1 MKETI
6 INILF
11 SVGFLCII
19 GYVLKLYEEVNKDM
33 TTNAISLSKNNPKM
47 FYIITPIL
55 FWVAS
60 QAFLFKNAN
69 GPLMLHIKTIFD
81 NLNIPNLFKSVVPFT
96 SLVML
101 VLGNLFSTYAGGSLG
116 SEAVIVNIAVI
127 LLLYG
132 ISLLS
137 KVGIENIEGLL
148 YIGYTFGFTFA
159 FKSPMASLVL
169 GIEKSLSHPASII
182 TNIIYSCIGITIG
195 SLFLDKKKIFPN
207 VAPVEFTSD
216 VSTTFHYGLFSI
228 ISGILTCLLFNFM
241 FKAYSITKNIHTNN
255 RLLFNI
261 IPIMAGLCVALII
274 NKTNY
279 VSVGQGKQ
287 GVDDML
293 SGKYV
298 YTIENTISHIVNVFL
313 TFISGSSGGLIIPSI
328 AIGSY
333 FGFLYN
339 KITSLPLLQTIIIGM
354 TTVFS
359 AFFGYPFASACII
372 MNILNQKV
380 DSLPLL
386 IICAYISYFVCKY
399 MNKLLAYIINIK

>member
-19 GYVLKLYEEVNKDM
+19 GYVLKLYEKANKDM
-33 TTNAISLSKNNPKM
+33 TTNAISLSNNNPKM

-60 QAFLFKNAN
+60 QSFLFKNAN
-69 GPLMLHIKTIFD
+69 GPLMLHLKTLFD

-96 SLVML
+96 SLVMI
-101 VLGNLFSTYAGGSLG
+101 VLGNLFSTYAGGALG

-132 ISLLS
+132 INLLS

-148 YIGYTFGFTFA
+148 YIGYTFGFTYA

-195 SLFLDKKKIFPN
+195 SLFLDKQKIFPN

-216 VSTTFHYGLFSI
+216 ISTTFHYGLFSI
-228 ISGILTCLLFNFM
+228 ITGILTCLFFNVM
-241 FKAYSITKNIHTNN
+241 FKAYSTVKNIHKNN

-274 NKTNY
+274 NKTDY

-298 YTIENTISHIVNVFL
+298 YTVKNTISHIVNIFL

-328 AIGSY
+328 TIGSY

-339 KITSLPLLQTIIIGM
+339 KITSLPLLPTIIIGM

-359 AFFGYPFASACII
+359 AFFGYPLASACII

-399 MNKLLAYIINIK
+399 MNKLLSYIINI

>member
-19 GYVLKLYEEVNKDM
+19 GYVLKLYEKVNKDM
-33 TTNAISLSKNNPKM
+33 TTNAISLSNNNPKM
-47 FYIITPIL
+47 FYVITPIL

-60 QAFLFKNAN
+60 HAFLFKNAN
-69 GPLMLHIKTIFD
+69 GPLMLHIKILFD
-81 NLNIPNLFKSVVPFT
+81 NLKFPNLFKSVVRMT
-96 SLVML
+96 SLVMI
-101 VLGNLFSTYAGGSLG
+101 VLGNLFSTYAGGALG

-137 KVGIENIEGLL
+137 NVGIDNIEGLL
-148 YIGYTFGFTFA
+148 YIGYIFGFTFA

-182 TNIIYSCIGITIG
+182 TNIIYSCIGITIAC
-195 SLFLDKKKIFPN
+195 LFLDKDKIFPN

-216 VSTTFHYGLFSI
+216 VSITLHYGLFSI
-228 ISGILTCLLFNFM
+228 ITGILTCLFFNFM
-241 FKAYSITKNIHTNN
+241 LKTYSTVKNIHTNN
-255 RLLFNI
+255 WLLFNL

-274 NKTNY
+274 NKTDY

-298 YTIENTISHIVNVFL
+298 YTVKNTISHIVNIFL

-328 AIGSY
+328 TIGSY

-339 KITSLPLLQTIIIGM
+339 KITSLPLLPTIIIGM

-359 AFFGYPFASACII
+359 AFFGYPLASACII
-372 MNILNQKV
+372 MNILNQKI

-399 MNKLLAYIINIK
+399 MNKLLAYII

>member
-33 TTNAISLSKNNPKM
+33 TTNAISLSKNNPKI

-69 GPLMLHIKTIFD
+69 GPLMLHIKTLFD
-81 NLNIPNLFKSVVPFT
+81 NLNFPNLFKSVVPMT
-96 SLVML
+96 SLVMI
-101 VLGNLFSTYAGGSLG
+101 VLGNLFSTYAGGALG

-137 KVGIENIEGLL
+137 KVGIDNIEGLL

-159 FKSPMASLVL
+159 FRSPMSSLVF

-182 TNIIYSCIGITIG
+182 TNIIYSCIGITVAC
-195 SLFLDKKKIFPN
+195 LFFDKEKIFPN

-241 FKAYSITKNIHTNN
+241 FKTYSITKNIHTNN

-261 IPIMAGLCVALII
+261 IPILAGLCVALII
-274 NKTNY
+274 NKTDY
-279 VSVGQGKQ
+279 VSLGQGKQ
-287 GVDDML
+287 GVSDML
-293 SGKYV
+293 SGNYV
-298 YTIENTISHIVNVFL
+298 YTVKNTISHIVNVFL

-339 KITSLPLLQTIIIGM
+339 KITSLPLLPTIIIGM

-359 AFFGYPFASACII
+359 AFFGYPLASACII

>member
-33 TTNAISLSKNNPKM
+33 TTNAISLSKNNPKI

-69 GPLMLHIKTIFD
+69 GPLMLHIKTLFD

-101 VLGNLFSTYAGGSLG
+101 VLGNLFSTYAGGALG
-116 SEAVIVNIAVI
+116 SEAVIVNIAII

-132 ISLLS
+132 INLLS

-148 YIGYTFGFTFA
+148 YIGYIFGFTFA
-159 FKSPMASLVL
+159 FRSPMASLVL

-182 TNIIYSCIGITIG
+182 TNIIYSCIGITVAC
-195 SLFLDKKKIFPN
+195 LFFDKEKIFPN

-274 NKTNY
+274 NKTDY

-313 TFISGSSGGLIIPSI
+313 TFISGSSGGIIIPSI

-339 KITSLPLLQTIIIGM
+339 KITSLPLLPTIIIGM

-359 AFFGYPFASACII
+359 AFFGYPLASACII
-372 MNILNQKV
+372 MSILNQKV

>member
-11 SVGFLCII
+11 SIGFLCII
-19 GYVLKLYEEVNKDM
+19 GYILKLYEKVNKNM
-33 TTNAISLSKNNPKM
+33 TLNAISLSNNNPKM

-69 GPLMLHIKTIFD
+69 GPLMLHIKTLFD
-81 NLNIPNLFKSVVPFT
+81 NLKKPNLFKSVVPMT

-101 VLGNLFSTYAGGSLG
+101 VFGNFFSTYAGGALG
-116 SEAVIVNIAVI
+116 SEAVIVNISMI

-132 ISLLS
+132 INLLS
-137 KVGIENIEGLL
+137 NVGIDNIEGLL
-148 YIGYTFGFTFA
+148 YIGYVFGFTFA
-159 FKSPMASLVL
+159 FKSPMAALVL
-169 GIEKSLSHPASII
+169 GIEKSLSHPENII
-182 TNIIYSCIGITIG
+182 TNIIYSCIGITVG
-195 SLFLDKKKIFPN
+195 SLFLDKEKIFPN
-207 VAPVEFTSD
+207 VEPIEFTSD

-228 ISGILTCLLFNFM
+228 ISGIFTCILFKFM
-241 FKAYSITKNIHTNN
+241 YKTYYTIKNIHSNN
-255 RLLFNI
+255 GLLFNI

-274 NKTNY
+274 NKTDY

-287 GVDDML
+287 PIDDML

-298 YTIENTISHIVNVFL
+298 YTVKNTISHIVNIAL

-328 AIGSY
+328 SIGSY

-359 AFFGYPFASACII
+359 SFFGYPLASACII
-372 MNILNQKV
+372 ISILNQKM
-380 DSLPLL
+380 DILPLL
-386 IICAYISYFVCKY
+386 IICAYISYFS
-399 MNKLLAYIINIK
+399 NKLLSYII

>member
-11 SVGFLCII
+11 SIGFLCII
-19 GYVLKLYEEVNKDM
+19 GYVLKLYEKANKDM
-33 TTNAISLSKNNPKM
+33 TTNAISLSNNNPKM

-60 QAFLFKNAN
+60 HAFLFKNAN
-69 GPLMLHIKTIFD
+69 GPLMLHIKILFD
-81 NLNIPNLFKSVVPFT
+81 NLNIPNLFKLVVPFT
-96 SLVML
+96 SLVMI
-101 VLGNLFSTYAGGSLG
+101 VLGNLFSTYAGGALG

-137 KVGIENIEGLL
+137 KIGIENIEGLL
-148 YIGYTFGFTFA
+148 YIGYTFGFTYA

-195 SLFLDKKKIFPN
+195 SLFLDKEKIFPN

-216 VSTTFHYGLFSI
+216 ISTTFHYGLFSI
-228 ISGILTCLLFNFM
+228 ISGILTCFLFNFM
-241 FKAYSITKNIHTNN
+241 FKTYSITKNIHTNN

-274 NKTNY
+274 NKTDY

-298 YTIENTISHIVNVFL
+298 YTVENTISHIVNIFL

-339 KITSLPLLQTIIIGM
+339 KITSLPLLPTIIIGM

-359 AFFGYPFASACII
+359 AFFGYPLASACII

>member
-11 SVGFLCII
+11 SIGFLCII
-19 GYVLKLYEEVNKDM
+19 GYVLKLYEKANKDM
-33 TTNAISLSKNNPKM
+33 TTNAISLSNNNPKM

-60 QAFLFKNAN
+60 HAFLFKNAN
-69 GPLMLHIKTIFD
+69 GPLMLHIKILFD
-81 NLNIPNLFKSVVPFT
+81 NLNIPNLFKLVVPFT
-96 SLVML
+96 SLVMI
-101 VLGNLFSTYAGGSLG
+101 VLGNLFSTYAGGALG

-137 KVGIENIEGLL
+137 KIGIENIEGLL
-148 YIGYTFGFTFA
+148 YIGYTFGFTYA

-169 GIEKSLSHPASII
+169 GIEKSLSHPVSII

-195 SLFLDKKKIFPN
+195 SLFLDKEKIFPN

-228 ISGILTCLLFNFM
+228 ISGILTCLLFNIM
-241 FKAYSITKNIHTNN
+241 FKTYSITKNIHTNN

-274 NKTNY
+274 NKTDY

-298 YTIENTISHIVNVFL
+298 YTVENTISHIVNIFL

-339 KITSLPLLQTIIIGM
+339 KITSLPLLPTIIIGM

-359 AFFGYPFASACII
+359 AFFGYPLASACII

>member
-11 SVGFLCII
+11 SIGFLCII
-19 GYVLKLYEEVNKDM
+19 GYVLKLYEKVNKDM
-33 TTNAISLSKNNPKM
+33 TSNAISLSNTNPKM

-60 QAFLFKNAN
+60 HAFLFKNAN
-69 GPLMLHIKTIFD
+69 GPLMLHIKILFD
-81 NLNIPNLFKSVVPFT
+81 NLKFPNLFKSIVPMM
-96 SLVML
+96 SLVMI
-101 VLGNLFSTYAGGSLG
+101 VLGNLFSTYAGGALG

-137 KVGIENIEGLL
+137 NVGIDNIEGLL
-148 YIGYTFGFTFA
+148 YIGYIFGFTYA

-195 SLFLDKKKIFPN
+195 SLFLDKQKIFPN

-228 ISGILTCLLFNFM
+228 ISGIFTCLLFNFM

-261 IPIMAGLCVALII
+261 IPILAGLCVALII
-274 NKTNY
+274 NKTDY

-298 YTIENTISHIVNVFL
+298 YTIKNTISHIVNIFL

-339 KITSLPLLQTIIIGM
+339 KIISLPLLPTIIIGM

-359 AFFGYPFASACII
+359 AFFGYPLASACII